1 MRNLGA
7 KVVSRSV
14 TARCPHA
21 VKIMGL
27 FTVHLFFYVL
37 HLPDL
42 NRFGII
48 IMINPVTNFTIL

>member
-48 IMINPVTNFTIL
+48 IMINPVLVP